1 MSSTRRA
8 GDRGDS
14 KRDKEVPKQVDD
26 VEQWT
31 AVANKLDIDDAT
43 ATATEK
49 ALLSDALAA
58 VKKQAAELDETRWL
72 YEDMPATPE
81 ALEASAGL

>member
-1 MSSTRRA
+1 MQPELSERHFYRA
-8 GDRGDS
+8 NLSLRS
-14 KRDKEVPKQVDD
+14 
-26 VEQWT
+26 
-31 AVANKLDIDDAT
+31 ASMANKLDIDDAT

-49 ALLSDALAA
+49 ALLSDSLAA

>member
-31 AVANKLDIDDAT
+31 SVANKLDIDDAT

-58 VKKQAAELDETRWL
+58 VKKQATELDETRWL